1 MAIDPVTIGLIT
13 SGVGTLGKLIGIG
26 KANKAAKQYDQFAK
40 ELPEAKES
48 ENIQELINTS
58 RLALGASPLMKSLQR
73 RTQTSA
79 ANNIFQLRQAGLG
92 PAQLAAAVTA
102 TGADALDQA
111 SQDAMTS
118 INLEESRRGAYLD
131 ALRAGAADE
140 AATFDRKMARINS
153 KASLAGAAA
162 QTRAGGWNNFG
173 NDLMT
178 IGSGL
183 MRAGGF
189 SK

>member
-1 MAIDPVTIGLIT
+1 MALGLATAGIGAL
-13 SGVGTLGKLIGIG
+13 SKLIGMG
-26 KANKAAKQYDQFAK
+26 KAGKAAKQFDQIAT
-40 ELPEAKES
+40 ELPEALPS
-48 ENIQELINTS
+48 ENIEELISTS
-58 RLALGASPLMKSLQR
+58 RLALGASPFMKSLQR
-73 RTQTSA
+73 RTQTAA

-118 INLEESRRGAYLD
+118 INLEEARRNSYLD

-140 AATFDRKMARINS
+140 AATFDRKMARLNS
-153 KASLAGAAA
+153 KASLATAAA
-162 QTRAGGWNNFG
+162 QTRSGGWSNLG

-178 IGSGL
+178 IGGGL
-183 MRAGGF
+183 IKAG
-189 SK
+189 K